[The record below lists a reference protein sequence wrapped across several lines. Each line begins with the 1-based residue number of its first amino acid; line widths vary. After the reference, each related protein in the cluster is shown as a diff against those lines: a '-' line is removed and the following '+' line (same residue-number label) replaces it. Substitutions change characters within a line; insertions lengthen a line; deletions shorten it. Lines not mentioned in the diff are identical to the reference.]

1 MAIKWKNNDMEE
13 KDMKEKDMENEH
25 TGEPISAGTDS
36 LKGGVKGILLVLM
49 WAAIAATVMCCAY
62 PLFRGRAKAILA
74 EYEKEHTDEQEAE
87 AVYEPDDM
95 FRRYLLSSIYYM
107 NYEMTPD
114 MDAYTYFTQNY
125 DMSKFTEEEQA
136 RIREASARLMQNMRN
151 QYSVVQS
158 DNDYGSFG
166 SGPFREFGNDG
177 YLNSAVHGNSE
188 GARQYYRSGLVI
200 QYDSRGVPNIRE
212 SWGLDLDETDLIGYL
227 QQASMTRLMDDNGM
241 GDAVYGTAVYYD
253 ADGVVVSD
261 TLNEIEV
268 KEETFEE
275 AYADP
280 EEEASHNDQLLKSI
294 PVPVIQ
300 NTSFVFAIH
309 SNEMYESSWQD
320 YWKERNAYMKSGYSI
335 SVMGILAVMMILALI
350 LQNIPVFE
358 LRKNRLFRLPTELVV
373 WVIGLGFAATGA
385 FAVSEFGMYTLT
397 SELVEDFDAI
407 GFGSAAQ
414 AAATVFIWLFWF
426 CFAFC
431 WYWAAASAL
440 PYLTHPI
447 RTLRENMLC
456 VQVLRWLKKLWL
468 KFWRW
473 ATDVELDEKLTR
485 NIWKV
490 VGLNGVVVAFLCCI
504 WFGGV
509 VGAVI
514 YTILLYVLIKKKCGE
529 IQENYGKLL
538 QVTRTI
544 AEGDLNASTEEDMGL
559 FNPIRDELTAI
570 RNGFRKAVN
579 NEVRSRNMKTEL
591 ITNVSHDLKT
601 PLTAIITY
609 VDLLKKEDITEEE
622 RKDYIDTLDKK
633 SQRLKVLIEDLF
645 EVSKATTD
653 NIVMNFDDVDL
664 VSLVKQVRLENEDK
678 IRESTLDFRWNLP
691 EEKCILTLD
700 PQRTFRIID
709 NLVQNI
715 LKYSMPHSRVYID
728 VKDME
733 LEVRISFKNMSA
745 AEMNFS
751 PEEITERF
759 VRGDLSRN
767 TEGSGL
773 GLAIAQSF
781 TELQNGTFQ
790 VETDGDLFKVTI
802 CWKKQS

>member
-1 MAIKWKNNDMEE
+1 MLAIKWKNND
-13 KDMKEKDMENEH
+13 KKAY
-25 TGEPISAGTDS
+25 ISS
-36 LKGGVKGILLVLM
+36 LKGSLKGILLVLLC
-49 WAAIAATVMCCAY
+49 AAAAATVMCCFY
-62 PLFRGRAKAILA
+62 PLFRGRAQEILE
-74 EYEKEHTDEQEAE
+74 EYQKTYETGQEDTV
-87 AVYEPDDM
+87 VYEADDM
-95 FRRYLLSSIYYM
+95 FKRYLLSSIYYM

-125 DMSKFTEEEQA
+125 DMGKFTEEEQE
-136 RIREASARLMQNMRN
+136 RIREASARLMRNMRN
-151 QYSVVQS
+151 QYSVMQS
-158 DNDYGSFG
+158 DYDYSSYG
-166 SGPFREFGNDG
+166 SGPARDFGGDG
-177 YLNSAVHGNSE
+177 YLSNAVHGNSE
-188 GARQYYRSGLVI
+188 EAKQYYRSGLVI

-212 SWGLDLDETDLIGYL
+212 SWGLNFDETDILGYL
-227 QQASMTRLMDDNGM
+227 QQASMIRLMEDNGM
-241 GDAVYGTAVYYD
+241 GDEYD
-253 ADGVVVSD
+253 AVLYWGSEGNLV
-261 TLNEIEV
+261 I
-268 KEETFEE
+268 EE
-275 AYADP
+275 AAD
-280 EEEASHNDQLLKSI
+280 ESQYEEADTDPYTEAQRNDKLLKSI

-309 SNEMYESSWQD
+309 SNEDYSYVWRD
-320 YWKERNAYMKSGYSI
+320 YWVERNAYMRSGYTI
-335 SVMGILAVMMILALI
+335 GVMGLLVFMVILALI
-350 LQNIPVFE
+350 LQNIPVLG
-358 LRKNRLFRLPTELVV
+358 LRGNRLFCLPTELVA
-373 WVIGLGFAATGA
+373 WAGMAGFAATGA
-385 FAVSEFGMYTLT
+385 FAVSDFGIYSMTT
-397 SELVEDFDAI
+397 SITEDFESI
-407 GFGSAAQ
+407 GFGNATLS
-414 AAATVFIWLFWF
+414 AATVFIWLFWF

-431 WYWAAASAL
+431 WYWLAASIL

-447 RTLRENMLC
+447 RTFRENMLC
-456 VQVLRWLKKLWL
+456 IRICQWLKNLWL
-468 KFWRW
+468 RFWHW

-490 VGLNGVVVAFLCCI
+490 VGLNGVIVAFLCCI

-529 IQENYGKLL
+529 IQENYEKLL
-538 QVTRTI
+538 RVTRTI
-544 AEGDLNASTEEDMGL
+544 AEGELNVSTEEDMGL

-570 RNGFRKAVN
+570 RNGFRKAVSD
-579 NEVRSRNMKTEL
+579 EVRSRNMKTEL

-609 VDLLKKEDITEEE
+609 VDLLKKEDITEED
-622 RKDYIDTLDKK
+622 RKDYINTLDKK

-645 EVSKATTD
+645 EVSKATSD
-653 NIVMNFDDVDL
+653 NIVMNFAEVDL
-664 VSLVKQVRLENEDK
+664 VSLIKEVRLENEDK
-678 IRESTLDFRWNLP
+678 IQESTLDFRWNLP
-691 EEKCILTLD
+691 EEKCILMLD
-700 PQRTFRIID
+700 PQRTYRIID

-728 VKDME
+728 MRDME
-733 LEVRISFKNMSA
+733 PEVRVSFKNMSA

-802 CWKKQS
+802 CWKKM

>member
-1 MAIKWKNNDMEE
+1 MAIKWKNSKIN
-13 KDMKEKDMENEH
+13 
-25 TGEPISAGTDS
+25 
-36 LKGGVKGILLVLM
+36 GILLVLLC
-49 WAAIAATVMCCAY
+49 AAIVSTVMCSTY
-62 PLFRGRAKAILA
+62 PLFRTRAKNLLG
-74 EYEKEHTDEQEAE
+74 EYQNKYETEQGEEITYEADE
-87 AVYEPDDM
+87 M
-95 FRRYLLSSIYYM
+95 FMRYLLSSIYYM

-125 DMSKFTEEEQA
+125 DMSKFTEEE
-136 RIREASARLMQNMRN
+136 RERVREASTRLMKNMRN
-151 QYSVVQS
+151 QYSVMQS
-158 DNDYGSFG
+158 DYDYNSYG
-166 SGPFREFGNDG
+166 SGPAREFGGDG
-177 YLNSAVHGNSE
+177 YLSSAVHGNSE
-188 GARQYYRSGLVI
+188 SAREYYRSGIVI
-200 QYDSRGVPNIRE
+200 QYDSRGVPSIRE
-212 SWGLDLDETDLIGYL
+212 SWGFHLNETDILGYL
-227 QQASMTRLMDDNGM
+227 QQASMIRLMDDNGM
-241 GDAVYGTAVYYD
+241 GDMVYDTVLSYKEGEAAVVEAPVAEIP
-253 ADGVVVSD
+253 ADS
-261 TLNEIEV
+261 EFY
-268 KEETFEE
+268 EEEDEE
-275 AYADP
+275 DMEGAYVDP
-280 EEEASHNDQLLKSI
+280 YEEASHNDQLLKSI
-294 PVPVIQ
+294 PVPVVQ
-300 NTSFVFAIH
+300 NTSFAFAIH
-309 SNEMYESSWQD
+309 GNENYGNSWRD
-320 YWKERNAYMKSGYSI
+320 YWIERDSYMRSGYSI
-335 SVMGILAVMMILALI
+335 GVMGILASMVVLALV
-350 LQNIPVFE
+350 LQNIPVLG
-358 LRKNRLFRLPTELVV
+358 LRRNRLFRLPTELVAWAV
-373 WVIGLGFAATGA
+373 AAGFAATGA
-385 FAVSEFGMYTLT
+385 FAISDFGIYSMTGGI
-397 SELVEDFDAI
+397 VEVFEAI
-407 GFGSAAQ
+407 GFGNAAQ
-414 AAATVFIWLFWF
+414 TATTVFIWLFWF

-447 RTLRENMLC
+447 RTLRENLFC
-456 VQVLRWLKKLWL
+456 IQVCRWLKNLWL
-468 KFWRW
+468 KFWYW
-473 ATDVELDEKLTR
+473 ATDVELDERLTR

-529 IQENYGKLL
+529 IQENYEKLL

-544 AEGDLNASTEEDMGL
+544 AEGDLNTPMEEDMGM

-570 RNGFRKAVN
+570 RNGFSKAVN
-579 NEVRSRNMKTEL
+579 DEVRSRNMKTEL

-609 VDLLKKEDITEEE
+609 VDLLKKEDITEEQ

-664 VSLVKQVRLENEDK
+664 VSLIKQVRLENEDK

-700 PQRTFRIID
+700 PQRTFRVID

-728 VKDME
+728 MKDME
-733 LEVRISFKNMSA
+733 PEVRISFKNMSA

-802 CWKKQS
+802 CWKK

>member
-1 MAIKWKNNDMEE
+1 
-13 KDMKEKDMENEH
+13 
-25 TGEPISAGTDS
+25 
-36 LKGGVKGILLVLM
+36 M
-49 WAAIAATVMCCAY
+49 WAAVAATIMCCTY
-62 PLFRGRAKAILA
+62 PLFRGRAKVLLE
-74 EYEKEHTDEQEAE
+74 EYEKSHLKEQGEE
-87 AVYEPDDM
+87 MIYEPDDM

-107 NYEMTPD
+107 NYEMTPN

-125 DMSKFTEEEQA
+125 DMSKFTEGEQS

-151 QYSVVQS
+151 QYSVMQS
-158 DNDYGSFG
+158 DYDYGSYG
-166 SGPFREFGNDG
+166 SGPSREFGNDG
-177 YLNSAVHGNSE
+177 YLSSAVHGNSE
-188 GARQYYRSGLVI
+188 WARQYYRSGLVI

-212 SWGLDLDETDLIGYL
+212 SWGLDLNETDLIGYL
-227 QQASMTRLMDDNGM
+227 QQASMTRLMEDNGM
-241 GDAVYGTAVYYD
+241 GELVYGTRVYYD
-253 ADGVVVSD
+253 AEGVVISD
-261 TLNEIEV
+261 TFNEVEV
-268 KEETFEE
+268 KEETFDEV
-275 AYADP
+275 YTNP
-280 EEEASHNDQLLKSI
+280 EEEASRNDQLLKTI
-294 PVPVIQ
+294 PVPVVQ

-309 SNEMYESSWQD
+309 SNDNYGESWRD
-320 YWKERNAYMKSGYSI
+320 YWEERNAYMQSGYSI
-335 SVMGILAVMMILALI
+335 GVMGILAAMVILALV

-373 WVIGLGFAATGA
+373 WATGVGFAATGA
-385 FAVSEFGMYTLT
+385 FAISDFGVYTMT
-397 SELVEDFDAI
+397 NELVEDFGAI
-407 GFGSAAQ
+407 GFGNAAQ

-431 WYWAAASAL
+431 WYWAAASVL
-440 PYLTHPI
+440 PYLTHPV
-447 RTLRENMLC
+447 RMLRENMLC
-456 VQVLRWLKKLWL
+456 IQFCRWMKNLWL

-473 ATDVELDEKLTR
+473 ATDVEVDEKLTR

-490 VGLNGVVVAFLCCI
+490 VGLNGAIVAFLCCI

-529 IQENYGKLL
+529 IQENYEKLL

-544 AEGDLNASTEEDMGL
+544 AEGDLNVSTEKDMGL

-570 RNGFRKAVN
+570 RNGFSKAVN
-579 NEVRSRNMKTEL
+579 DEVRSRNMKTEL

-609 VDLLKKEDITEEE
+609 VDLLKKTDITEEQ
-622 RKDYIDTLDKK
+622 RNDYIDTLDRK

-653 NIVMNFDDVDL
+653 NIVMNFDAVDL

-728 VKDME
+728 MKDME

-802 CWKKQS
+802 CWKKQSKD